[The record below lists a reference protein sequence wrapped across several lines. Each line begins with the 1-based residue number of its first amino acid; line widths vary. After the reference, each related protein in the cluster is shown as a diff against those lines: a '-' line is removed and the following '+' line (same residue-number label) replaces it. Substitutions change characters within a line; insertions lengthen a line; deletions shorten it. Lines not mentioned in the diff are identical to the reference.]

1 MCLCQSKVLN
11 KAINPDEVFKL
22 ADLVPYQNGRIV
34 NMDVIHNFTMKF
46 VVMAFDAGTGLS
58 EHAAPAEAMI
68 FALDGEG
75 IIGCEGEEH
84 TIKAARISA
93 LQKAAATRSRRSQNS
108 KWHCFLSPI
117 DAAKASDSVK
127 RQLRKEAAFC
137 FQSIPFCSSFLKHD
151 SSCAQPLST
160 SQ

>member
-84 TIKAARISA
+84 AIKAARISA

-108 KWHCFLSPI
+108 KWHCFL
-117 DAAKASDSVK
+117 
-127 RQLRKEAAFC
+127 
-137 FQSIPFCSSFLKHD
+137 
-151 SSCAQPLST
+151 
-160 SQ
+160 